1 MAKTPVLKI
10 KDMKGETGKIPV
22 LKVAK
27 QDQDLRTAEDSEM
40 ALNSLLFLPK
50 VYAVKKMSPVIP
62 EGYISGEYFYE
73 HGLEYPPMY
82 LYYEQQQYF
91 RNNEGDIEFDPVR
104 FIYGSQGRFDHM
116 DSTEF
121 RNEFSNTL
129 DAYLILFQD
138 SLSSEDRDYSID
150 SRFQTLKVHMQGQ
163 FVCNLPEYNAP
174 APYNEGWVRDDWFSF
189 NHNLGF
195 PPVHTPF
202 VNTVGLSLDLAYENN
217 IPTDFVVNSVNDM
230 MAERWAYDFGWYSEY
245 PEVLWIYVDKD
256 KYYVGYR
263 RQNWGSSEHTFPA
276 RKIRVNY
283 TIFNLPI
290 NEEFN
295 LLS

>member
-10 KDMKGETGKIPV
+10 KDMAGETGKIPV

-27 QDQDLRTAEDSEM
+27 AEQDLRTAQDNEM

-50 VYAVKKMSPVIP
+50 VYAVVKMTPSA
-62 EGYISGEYFYE
+62 GEVSYT
-73 HGLEYPPMY
+73 HGLGYPPMY
-82 LYYEQQQYF
+82 LYYQNQQYF
-91 RNNEGDIEFDPVR
+91 MDFEANGEWSPIRY
-104 FIYGSQGRFDHM
+104 IYGSQGRFATM
-116 DSTEF
+116 NSTEF
-121 RNEFSNTL
+121 RDTAGVTR
-129 DAYLILFQD
+129 DAHLILFAD
-138 SLSSEDRDYSID
+138 SLTSLDRDYSID

-163 FVCNLPEYNAP
+163 FVCNLPSHNAQGD
-174 APYNEGWVRDDWFSF
+174 YGTGWTRDDWFSF
-189 NHNLGF
+189 DHDLGY

-202 VNTVGLSLDLAYENN
+202 INTVGLSLDLAYSSS
-217 IPTDFVVNSVNDM
+217 IPTDFIVNDVNDL
-230 MAERWAYDFGWYSEY
+230 MAERWGYDFGFDSYYREG
-245 PEVLWIYVDKD
+245 LWIYVDAD

-263 RQNWGSSEHTFPA
+263 RQNWDSSAHTFPA
-276 RKIRVNY
+276 RTVRVNY